1 MILKTFLEIL
11 MIVCGVV
18 TLIGAVMGVREWFL
32 IRRLS
37 KLNLSQLPVKKKIYC
52 QMVLDWCHD
61 NIAYPK
67 TTKPTLQ
74 VNYYPHKRW
83 SGVYYSGNHLCV
95 IYVNNH
101 DTIQAVTNSVIHEY
115 VHARQRNKNFDKL
128 YEKYQRDFGYEL
140 NLFEVEARMVAKKYE
155 KLCLI
160 GVLFILQ
167 SKNTRRNKFQAY

>member
-1 MILKTFLEIL
+1 MIKIILEIF
-11 MIVCGVV
+11 ITGCGVI
-18 TLIGAVMGVREWFL
+18 TLVALIML
-32 IRRLS
+32 IREGLLIS
-37 KLNLSQLPVKKKIYC
+37 KLSNLTFSDLPVKKTTYC

-67 TTKPTLQ
+67 TSKPTLQ

-101 DTIQAVTNSVIHEY
+101 DTIKAVTNSVIHEY
-115 VHARQRNKNFDKL
+115 VHARQRNKNYDKM

-140 NLFEVEARMVAKKYE
+140 NPLEQESRKVAKEREVECMLWVCRQ
-155 KLCLI
+155 L
-160 GVLFILQ
+160 
-167 SKNTRRNKFQAY
+167 SNS

>member
-1 MILKTFLEIL
+1 MLKTFLEIL

-18 TLIGAVMGVREWFL
+18 TLIGAIMGVREWFL

-37 KLNLSQLPVKKKIYC
+37 KLTLSQLPVKKKIYC

-67 TTKPTLQ
+67 TPKPTLQ

-140 NLFEVEARMVAKKYE
+140 NPLEQEARLVGKDREVECMLWVCQQLAE
-155 KLCLI
+155 K
-160 GVLFILQ
+160 
-167 SKNTRRNKFQAY
+167 TA

>member
-18 TLIGAVMGVREWFL
+18 TLMGAIMGVREWFL

-37 KLNLSQLPVKKKIYC
+37 KLTLSQLPVKKKIYC

-67 TTKPTLQ
+67 TPKPTLQ

-140 NLFEVEARMVAKKYE
+140 NPLEQEARLVGKDREVECMLWVCQQLAE
-155 KLCLI
+155 K
-160 GVLFILQ
+160 
-167 SKNTRRNKFQAY
+167 TA

>member
-18 TLIGAVMGVREWFL
+18 TLMGAIMGVREWFL

-37 KLNLSQLPVKKKIYC
+37 KLNLSQLPVKKTTYC

-67 TTKPTLQ
+67 TSKPILQ

-115 VHARQRNKNFDKL
+115 VHARQRNKNFDKM

-140 NLFEVEARMVAKKYE
+140 NPLEQESRKVAKDREVECMLWVCRQ
-155 KLCLI
+155 L
-160 GVLFILQ
+160 
-167 SKNTRRNKFQAY
+167 SNS

>member
-1 MILKTFLEIL
+1 MIKIILEIF
-11 MIVCGVV
+11 ITGCGVI
-18 TLIGAVMGVREWFL
+18 TLVALIMVIREGLL
-32 IRRLS
+32 IS
-37 KLNLSQLPVKKKIYC
+37 KLSNHTFSDLPVKKTTYC

-67 TTKPTLQ
+67 TSKPTLQ

-101 DTIQAVTNSVIHEY
+101 DTIKAVTNSVIHEY
-115 VHARQRNKNFDKL
+115 VHARQRNKNYDKM

-140 NLFEVEARMVAKKYE
+140 NPLEQESRKVAKEREVECMLWVCRQ
-155 KLCLI
+155 L
-160 GVLFILQ
+160 
-167 SKNTRRNKFQAY
+167 SNS

>member
-1 MILKTFLEIL
+1 MILETFLEIL

-18 TLIGAVMGVREWFL
+18 TLIGAIMGVREWFL

-67 TTKPTLQ
+67 TPKPTLQ

-83 SGVYYSGNHLCV
+83 SGVYYSSNHLCV

-115 VHARQRNKNFDKL
+115 VHARQRNKNFDKM

-140 NLFEVEARMVAKKYE
+140 NPLEVESRKLARKHE
-155 KLCLI
+155 KECLLW
-160 GVLFILQ
+160 VCRQLTE
-167 SKNTRRNKFQAY
+167 KTA